1 MQHTEIFNVHTRIQE
16 VSEAIK
22 TAQGKEKETMEI
34 LLDSLYD
41 TEDLLLENFDSSEK
55 SV

>member
-1 MQHTEIFNVHTRIQE
+1 MLHTEIFDVHSRIQE
-16 VSEAIK
+16 VSGAIK
-22 TAQGKEKETMEI
+22 TAHGKEKEALEI

-55 SV
+55 